1 MFDKKLLIPVEQNP
15 SETLSFEE
23 SLRELDEVVSQLE
36 AGHIPLEQSLQLLRR
51 GLELAD
57 NCDQTLQSAEA
68 VLEELVATS
77 SGTLETRELDW
88 EDDEEGEDE

>member
-1 MFDKKLLIPVEQNP
+1 METNP
-15 SETLSFEE
+15 ELSFEE

-36 AGHIPLEQSLQLLRR
+36 AGHIPLEQSLGLLRR

-57 NCDQTLQSAEA
+57 HCDRTLQDAEA

-77 SGTLETRELDW
+77 NGTLETRELDW
-88 EDDEEGEDE
+88 EDEEGDE